1 MMDPELKAKWV
12 DALRSG
18 EYPQAQQVLVAIDKD
33 SNEPTG
39 YCCLGVLCKVRGM
52 LDKDIEK
59 LGQHTDQTGHQ
70 PEIEPYEDF
79 DGSPEIGEHLGLS
92 VQDRELLAALND
104 GEFADGSN
112 PWVTNP
118 SYKVPPKT
126 FAEIADYIEQKL

>member
-1 MMDPELKAKWV
+1 MDPELKAKWV

-59 LGQHTDQTGHQ
+59 LGQRTDQMGYQ
-70 PEIEPYEDF
+70 VEIEPDGYF

-92 VQDRELLAALND
+92 VETRERLAALND
-104 GEFADGSN
+104 GEFADGSG
-112 PWVTNP
+112 PWSTNR
-118 SYKVPPKT
+118 SYKVLPKT